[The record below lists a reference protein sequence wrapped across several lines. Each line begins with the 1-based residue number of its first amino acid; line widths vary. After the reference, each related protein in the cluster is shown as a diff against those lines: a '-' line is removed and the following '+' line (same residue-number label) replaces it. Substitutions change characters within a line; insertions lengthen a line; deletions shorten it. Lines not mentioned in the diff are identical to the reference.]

1 MEREQKRPAHRP
13 RVYDGQGAP
22 RLTLRLPP
30 EVLARVMERGGSTW
44 VRQVILD
51 ALGDP
56 ADGGESPSP

>member
-30 EVLARVMERGGSTW
+30 EVLARVMELGGSAW
-44 VRQVILD
+44 VRQVIMA
-51 ALGDP
+51 ALGDHDK
-56 ADGGESPSP
+56 DGPNPGP

>member
-1 MEREQKRPAHRP
+1 MTRDEMRPPHRP

-30 EVLARVMERGGSTW
+30 EVLARVMDRGGSTW

-56 ADGGESPSP
+56 ADGGESPGP